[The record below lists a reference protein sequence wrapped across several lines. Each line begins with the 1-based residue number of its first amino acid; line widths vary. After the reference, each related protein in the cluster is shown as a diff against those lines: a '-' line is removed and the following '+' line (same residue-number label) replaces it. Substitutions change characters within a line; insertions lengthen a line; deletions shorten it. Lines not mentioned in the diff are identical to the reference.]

1 MVLPYGFVVLSGKSS
16 VIGTVFGEPYTV
28 AEELKIT
35 QQQVT
40 RYENNYRKFKQD
52 FLFKLADYFQVSIND
67 FFPLTTEELNTLNEY
82 DVLFNKYKELSE
94 EDKELINNII
104 DTRTKQIDKELDKS

>member
-1 MVLPYGFVVLSGKSS
+1 MDVNKYAADKMKQLRIQKNL
-16 VIGTVFGEPYTV
+16 TQEEL

-67 FFPLTTEELNTLNEY
+67 FFPPTTEELNTLNEY